1 MGNRGKREFIQ
12 VLRLME
18 ALPREVVSLAVE
30 MFRTAW
36 FVESILTE
44 ILVIFVIRTAAPCW
58 RSRPH
63 RFLVMTSLGALA
75 AALILALTPLGH
87 PFGFVALPV
96 PVLLA
101 ILMIAAS
108 YLGLAEMLKPL
119 AMRTARAGPAPVAS
133 PSIGAAEQ

>member
-1 MGNRGKREFIQ
+1 
-12 VLRLME
+12 
-18 ALPREVVSLAVE
+18 
-30 MFRTAW
+30 
-36 FVESILTE
+36 
-44 ILVIFVIRTAAPCW
+44 VIFVIRTAAPCW

-63 RFLVMTSLGALA
+63 RFLVMTSRGVLA

-101 ILMIAAS
+101 ILMIATS

-119 AMRTARAGPAPVAS
+119 AMRTARAGPAPIAS
-133 PSIGAAEQ
+133 PSSGAAEQRDEQSQARCRS